1 MISSRPGEVT
11 SANAARTRSSSSVAG
26 AEGLDR
32 GERDGGVL
40 GLVGAVERQEDVVVR
55 AREALERDDLAA
67 DGGRAGDDA
76 ELHALAG
83 HGRADLGGP
92 LEQHGGD
99 LGGLLGEHGDRA
111 GLDDPGLLDRD
122 RGRVVAEVLL
132 VVDRDRQH
140 DGDVGVDHVGR
151 VPAPPIPTSTTATST
166 GRVGEGGVGHP
177 DDRLEEAQRVLLLGV
192 DEVRV
197 GRDVVERAD
206 EGLVVERLA
215 VDADPLAHPLE
226 VRGGEAA
233 GAQVERAQ
241 QRLDHPARAGLAVGA
256 GQVDRRGTS
265 AAARRAAR

>member
-1 MISSRPGEVT
+1 MRATTPNSTPSRAT
-11 SANAARTRSSSSVAG
+11 
-26 AEGLDR
+26 
-32 GERDGGVL
+32 
-40 GLVGAVERQEDVVVR
+40 VG
-55 AREALERDDLAA
+55 
-67 DGGRAGDDA
+67 
-76 ELHALAG
+76 
-83 HGRADLGGP
+83 ADLGDP

-99 LGGLLGEHGDRA
+99 LGGLLGEHGDGA

-151 VPAPPIPTSTTATST
+151 VPAAAHPDLDD
-166 GRVGEGGVGHP
+166 GDVDRRVGEGGVGHP
-177 DDRLEEAQRVLLLGV
+177 DDRLEEAQRVVLLGV

-197 GRDVVERAD
+197 RRDVVEGAD
-206 EGLVVERLA
+206 EALVVERLA

-241 QRLDHPARAGLAVGA
+241 QRLDHPAGAGLAVGA
-256 GQVDRRGTS
+256 GQVHRPERPLRLAEQLGEGLDPVEARLELGLRPAGQQGVLDLGEGLRRGGRVGGVRGQS
-265 AAARRAAR
+265 VISRRV